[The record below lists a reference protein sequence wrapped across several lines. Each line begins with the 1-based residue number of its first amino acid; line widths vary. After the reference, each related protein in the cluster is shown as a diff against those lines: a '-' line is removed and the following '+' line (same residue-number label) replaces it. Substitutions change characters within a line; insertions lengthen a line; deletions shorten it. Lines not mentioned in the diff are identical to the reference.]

1 MNSGKSENKRKI
13 MFRAKTYIT
22 SDDVEITK
30 VDVMQL
36 IKNNQFHDMNE
47 HQLDDIFES
56 LDEGKNGRIKRSVLL
71 DYICNNK
78 ELARTSIKDDI
89 QVYFQSESEKIFS
102 KLRKL
107 KKICMSFH
115 QKEAVED
122 IDWIIETL
130 TNNELNE
137 PDFNE
142 INSEEM
148 EVLKGYSR
156 VEQKVQRDLD
166 IKKVTVGLKGST
178 KNIGSFKAVATP
190 KNERRTTL
198 GR

>member
-13 MFRAKTYIT
+13 LFKAKTYVT

-30 VDVMQL
+30 IDVMQL
-36 IKNNQFHDMNE
+36 IRNNQFHDINE
-47 HQLDDIFES
+47 KQLNDIFER

-71 DYICNNK
+71 DYICSNN

-107 KKICMSFH
+107 KKICINLH

-190 KNERRTTL
+190 KNERRTTQ
-198 GR
+198 R